1 MPRPFGQRYV
11 DRQSHRSVT
20 CRPGAPIASVISANA
35 LVCDRDGGDPAG
47 PGCDDANV
55 ARMCD
60 YYLGGNQQQRRG
72 QPARRRWPAPTPS
85 LPGKS
90 WFPQTPESSTRT
102 CSHTPPAW
110 PRPRSAE
117 FSVYASLAFP
127 VARRCSRP
135 EPSPARCFSIASL
148 LTPPTATPRFGLPMF
163 SGGPGVRVGSSFR
176 YLGPAGT
183 PSGQRPQGDGPRRRR
198 QASYGS

>member
-11 DRQSHRSVT
+11 DRQSHWSVT
-20 CRPGAPIASVISANA
+20 CWPGAPVASVISANA

-72 QPARRRWPAPTPS
+72 QPARRRWPAPTPP

-90 WFPQTPESSTRT
+90 WFPQTPSHPQEHVRIHHQRGRDHVLPSSAF
-102 CSHTPPAW
+102 TP
-110 PRPRSAE
+110 
-117 FSVYASLAFP
+117 ASPF
-127 VARRCSRP
+127 R
-135 EPSPARCFSIASL
+135 SPAGARGLNLRLHAASRSHRSS
-148 LTPPTATPRFGLPMF
+148 PHRQPRLVLACLCSPADQ
-163 SGGPGVRVGSSFR
+163 V
-176 YLGPAGT
+176 LGPAVPSGT
-183 PSGQRPQGDGPRRRR
+183 SVLLAPPSGQRPQEDGPRRRR